1 MTYLIILFIC
11 LFSSIIGAICG
22 IGGGVIIKPVFDAFG
37 IMPVKVVSFL
47 SGCTVLSMSIV
58 SFYKNMRYNTARSF
72 QKEFAV
78 TLALGS
84 VIGGV
89 LGKSWFQKLLLFFPE
104 QNTVGSVQ
112 SAVLMVITLGT
123 LIYTIKKDSIKT
135 CHVHSKLIILLIG
148 ILLGIMSAFL
158 GIGGGPINLVV
169 LFFLFSMST
178 KEAALYSIFIIF
190 FSQLSSLLSMIF
202 TRTVPAFQTQHLLLM
217 IGCGVAGGYIGSW
230 FNKKLSDK
238 QVSQLFMFVLIL
250 IIFTCIYNIQKY
262 L

>member
-47 SGCTVLSMSIV
+47 SGCTVLSMSVV
-58 SFYKNMRYNTARSF
+58 SFYKNMRYNTERSF

-84 VIGGV
+84 VIGGI

-104 QNTVGSVQ
+104 QNNVGAVQ
-112 SAVLMVITLGT
+112 SAVLLVITVGT

-135 CHVHSKLIILLIG
+135 FRVHSKAVIKRH
-148 ILLGIMSAFL
+148 S
-158 GIGGGPINLVV
+158 
-169 LFFLFSMST
+169 
-178 KEAALYSIFIIF
+178 
-190 FSQLSSLLSMIF
+190 
-202 TRTVPAFQTQHLLLM
+202 R
-217 IGCGVAGGYIGSW
+217 
-230 FNKKLSDK
+230 
-238 QVSQLFMFVLIL
+238 
-250 IIFTCIYNIQKY
+250 IYK
-262 L
+262 